1 MSSHEILNEVPLK
14 LKVLVRVIAR
24 AFYQPQQIVVLDI
37 LAKYPCVTE
46 GDLLD
51 VLKLHGAQK
60 QLRQVLNSLKKD
72 KLIRSLQKMENE
84 EGETRADGQKL
95 MRMTHYYFINY
106 KQFVNVVKYRLDHM
120 RRKLEMEEKNSKSH
134 TSYKCPHCAQTFSD
148 LDVDRLIDHT
158 TGSLN
163 CSHCG
168 CALEEEE
175 PEDAGADSRQLM
187 SQLNAQLRPIL
198 DLLREVENI
207 NLSPEILEPE
217 LHSIQQHLQS
227 CGVVSGKSGGKNQEL
242 GWNSKQAVDLYGG
255 DQTISV
261 SIGSEQELKKKQKA
275 AAKDVPEWMKYS
287 TVHPSGDHAQDPAS
301 TDQLSDTVK
310 TDAPSS
316 ALLPDQQIMN
326 ELLLHE
332 AGLGALPGGL
342 GGAGP
347 STASSSSKSPTP
359 GGELHRESSSSEGEE
374 EEKGGWAPAQ
384 AIPENSGDESSDE
397 EFTMKVGGREV
408 ALNEVTDEMVAN
420 MTAEERQTY
429 TTLCQQ
435 AMSQLY

>member
-1 MSSHEILNEVPLK
+1 
-14 LKVLVRVIAR
+14 
-24 AFYQPQQIVVLDI
+24 
-37 LAKYPCVTE
+37 
-46 GDLLD
+46 
-51 VLKLHGAQK
+51 
-60 QLRQVLNSLKKD
+60 
-72 KLIRSLQKMENE
+72 
-84 EGETRADGQKL
+84 
-95 MRMTHYYFINY
+95 
-106 KQFVNVVKYRLDHM
+106 
-120 RRKLEMEEKNSKSH
+120 
-134 TSYKCPHCAQTFSD
+134 
-148 LDVDRLIDHT
+148 
-158 TGSLN
+158 
-163 CSHCG
+163 
-168 CALEEEE
+168 
-175 PEDAGADSRQLM
+175 
-187 SQLNAQLRPIL
+187 
-198 DLLREVENI
+198 
-207 NLSPEILEPE
+207 
-217 LHSIQQHLQS
+217 
-227 CGVVSGKSGGKNQEL
+227 
-242 GWNSKQAVDLYGG
+242 VDLYGG

-301 TDQLSDTVK
+301 THQLSDTVRN
-310 TDAPSS
+310 DAPSS

-359 GGELHRESSSSEGEE
+359 GGELHRESSSSEGDE

-420 MTAEERQTY
+420 MTAEERETY